1 MVVFQ
6 DCRVSFDFLVSSL
19 ITLALEIEM
28 QEPHGCLTGIS
39 NQYLQNPSE
48 WVLYHPFCDILS
60 ELCLAKPFLRLGK
73 KYWRYLSSSHKRL
86 WFYILHNSWLCL
98 LLVIPMSII
107 LYYSINNTTIFNCII
122 LILYSSCKLLY
133 QNSYFESSVIQ
144 YISCT
149 SFRVIW
155 KYKFNSLLT
164 VSSFSLGIKL
174 KLILFTRKFI
184 IRQALFV
191 YPSNCVH

>member
-1 MVVFQ
+1 MVDGPHHNLWRVPVSEGHEVMINCSDWFCNRVFFLKFFPYKQFSQILMRSIIYFFVAFRVCSYFRSGELGMDICLGKNTVFQ
-6 DCRVSFDFLVSSL
+6 
-19 ITLALEIEM
+19 
-28 QEPHGCLTGIS
+28 
-39 NQYLQNPSE
+39 
-48 WVLYHPFCDILS
+48 
-60 ELCLAKPFLRLGK
+60 
-73 KYWRYLSSSHKRL
+73 
-86 WFYILHNSWLCL
+86 
-98 LLVIPMSII
+98 
-107 LYYSINNTTIFNCII
+107 YYSINNTTIFNCII

-133 QNSYFESSVIQ
+133 QNSYLESSVIQ